1 MNSPL
6 VQMAPIIMQ
15 RRKVEMRSEV
25 SMETMGLSVSSIA
38 NSLSHY
44 TRAFGEDMPNR
55 YATVGGGRDN
65 EAIGL
70 SVIDIPF
77 FLLPIF

>member
-1 MNSPL
+1 
-6 VQMAPIIMQ
+6 
-15 RRKVEMRSEV
+15 
-25 SMETMGLSVSSIA
+25 METVLLSVSSIEK
-38 NSLSHY
+38 SWGHHMR
-44 TRAFGEDMPNR
+44 TFGEDMLNR

-77 FLLPIF
+77 YLLPIF